1 MSTDDLAREA
11 AELFGADASSTKS
24 LHQLAELL
32 ARRVPACSG
41 AAVTLWR
48 DGAPMAS
55 SASHPDLAALT
66 ALQLESQRGPTVE
79 AARSGEPNGCAD
91 TLEGDRWPEFT
102 AAALAKGVR
111 CCVTLVYQPGPGTT
125 LTLTLYGVRPR
136 SLTPEQVPLASLLA
150 AFGSATL
157 ASTARFDDAQRTT
170 WQLREAV
177 DARAVV
183 DQAKG
188 ILMHATGCDAD
199 QAFDRLRRVSQTQH
213 IKLTDLAR
221 RVVETGHW
229 DPDADAVPGAGD
241 SNPVPG

>member
-1 MSTDDLAREA
+1 MSTDDVAREA

-24 LHQLAELL
+24 LHQLAELA

-48 DGAPMAS
+48 DGAAVAS

-91 TLEGDRWPEFT
+91 TLDGDRWPEFT
-102 AAALAKGVR
+102 AAALGKGVR
-111 CCVTLVYQPGPGTT
+111 CCVTLVHKFDAMAVTV
-125 LTLTLYGVRPR
+125 TLYGVRPR
-136 SLTPEQVPLASLLA
+136 SLRPEQVPLASLLT
-150 AFGSATL
+150 AFGAATL
-157 ASTARFDDAQRTT
+157 ASSSRFDDAQRTS

-177 DARAVV
+177 DSRAVV

-199 QAFDRLRRVSQTQH
+199 EAFDRLRRVSQTQH

-221 RVVETGHW
+221 RVVEDGHW
-229 DPDADAVPGAGD
+229 DADAGAMPGTGD
-241 SNPVPG
+241 ANPVPG